1 MRAREQAVD
10 RHAATGEA
18 VYGARIGPVCDPVGP
33 VEPTEPTTGVAEVG
47 RRTEQTASRGHAV
60 QNE

>member
-1 MRAREQAVD
+1 VDRNPTACEAVD
-10 RHAATGEA
+10 STGA
-18 VYGARIGPVCDPVGP
+18 GPVCDDVGS

-47 RRTEQTASRGHAV
+47 RRTEQTASRGRAV

>member
-1 MRAREQAVD
+1 MHTREQAVD
-10 RHAATGEA
+10 RNPATRET
-18 VYGARIGPVCDPVGP
+18 VYGARVGPVCDPVGP

-47 RRTEQTASRGHAV
+47 RRTEQTASRGRAV